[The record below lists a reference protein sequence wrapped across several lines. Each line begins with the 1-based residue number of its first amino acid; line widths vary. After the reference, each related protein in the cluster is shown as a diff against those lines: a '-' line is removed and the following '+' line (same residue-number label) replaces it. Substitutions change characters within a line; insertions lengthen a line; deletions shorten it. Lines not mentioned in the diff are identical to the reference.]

1 MRYLPG
7 IFSLI
12 VMAAGWY
19 YIFYSP
25 AAKRLAV
32 VEPGETNRFRVRLRR
47 LNGVVMMLLA
57 VSFYASYYTF
67 DERQPQL
74 FTWSFMTSI
83 LLLGAMVV
91 LALIDVQLT
100 RKLRAERKRKEI

>member
-1 MRYLPG
+1 VKYLPG

-12 VMAAGWY
+12 VLAAGWH

-25 AAKRLAV
+25 AAKRLSAI
-32 VEPGETNRFRVRLRR
+32 EPGDTNRFRVRLRR

-57 VSFYASYYTF
+57 VAFYASYYTF
-67 DERQPQL
+67 DERQPRM
-74 FTWSFMTSI
+74 FTWCFMTSI

-91 LALIDVQLT
+91 LALIDLQLT
-100 RKLRAERKRKEI
+100 RKLRAERKRKNI